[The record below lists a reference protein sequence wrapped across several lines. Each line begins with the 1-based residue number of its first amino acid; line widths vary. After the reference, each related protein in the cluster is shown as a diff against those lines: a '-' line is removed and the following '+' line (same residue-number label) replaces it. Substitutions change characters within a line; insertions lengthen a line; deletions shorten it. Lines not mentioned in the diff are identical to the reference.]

1 MPTIRQH
8 DVPVEAEVTV
18 DFDVEVKDF
27 LDDCDTSE
35 IDEVVDWLK
44 ENGHIK
50 DTHINRQVCATE
62 LEFIEAFELEFIEAL
77 DKLYTK
83 WNALSKE
90 EESFIVNLA
99 KRF

>member
-1 MPTIRQH
+1 MPSILVQIDT
-8 DVPVEAEVTV
+8 EV
-18 DFDVEVKDF
+18 DVEVEVNEF
-27 LDDCDTSE
+27 LDDCNTSE
-35 IDEVVDWLK
+35 IEEVIDWLK
-44 ENGHIK
+44 ENRHIK
-50 DTHINRQVCATE
+50 DTHSDRQVCA
-62 LEFIEAFELEFIEAL
+62 AELEFIEAL

>member
-1 MPTIRQH
+1 MPSILVQIDT
-8 DVPVEAEVTV
+8 EV
-18 DFDVEVKDF
+18 DVEVEVNEF
-27 LDDCDTSE
+27 LDDCNTSE
-35 IDEVVDWLK
+35 IEEVIDWLK
-44 ENGHIK
+44 ENRHIK
-50 DTHINRQVCATE
+50 DTHSDRQVCAAE

>member
-18 DFDVEVKDF
+18 DFDVDVNEF
-27 LDDCDTSE
+27 LEDCDTSE
-35 IDEVVDWLK
+35 IDEVIDWLK
-44 ENGHIK
+44 ENRHIK
-50 DTHINRQVCATE
+50 DTHTDRQVCATE
-62 LEFIEAFELEFIEAL
+62 LEFIEAL
-77 DKLYTK
+77 DKLCTK

-90 EESFIVNLA
+90 EETMILNLA

>member
-18 DFDVEVKDF
+18 DFDVDVNEF
-27 LDDCDTSE
+27 LEDCDTSE
-35 IDEVVDWLK
+35 IDEVIDWLK

-50 DTHINRQVCATE
+50 DTHTDRQVCAAE
-62 LEFIEAFELEFIEAL
+62 SEFIEAL
-77 DKLYTK
+77 DKIYTK
-83 WNALSKE
+83 WNVLSKE
-90 EESFIVNLA
+90 EETMILNLA